1 MTLRAHN
8 VTRRHSSLAPRP
20 AHPSFHTR
28 GARPHEPVTTNNH
41 ITSPIRNIFDDYQP
55 TAISEAL
62 RLASSL
68 MFCKAAHLLSA
79 HSHPRALAHA
89 LRAMMYI
96 RTICPKTEDGAPWQY
111 GALAGRLRSFL
122 LRGAERLEGGR
133 VLTCRLSKSLHFSL
147 SADSSLSL
155 CQIVDEPSGSHACT
169 THPLSCAILV
179 LDQFQHSLKAAYSCA
194 EVVFR
199 LHSIQPKAH
208 YPYLYVFRVSF
219 LGSSRSRT

>member
-8 VTRRHSSLAPRP
+8 VTQRHSSLAPRP
-20 AHPSFHTR
+20 AHSSFHIR

-68 MFCKAAHLLSA
+68 LFCKAAHLLSA

-155 CQIVDEPSGSHACT
+155 CQVDEPSGSHACT
-169 THPLSCAILV
+169 THPLSCAIV
-179 LDQFQHSLKAAYSCA
+179 FLDQFQHSLKAADSGA
-194 EVVFR
+194 EVYSVC
-199 LHSIQPKAH
+199 IQPKARYH
-208 YPYLYVFRVSF
+208 IIRL
-219 LGSSRSRT
+219 TCII